1 MNIWIVNP
9 FDPLPGDPEQEGRYA
24 ALARAHLARG
34 DRVTWWTS
42 SFSHRFKRPVDQPT
56 LRQACAALG
65 VEVVFLDT
73 PPYAGNVSLA
83 RLRNH
88 AVLTRAFAAQAVA
101 QPPVPDVIVV
111 SSPPP
116 ALAYAAARFGQER
129 GVPVA
134 VDVQDLWPDN
144 FRNLVPGPLR
154 PLLSPVLAIM
164 NRNARRAARTATA
177 LVGVADAYVA
187 RYVAHRGRAPVQTAM
202 FPLGIDLALFDEAAT
217 AGASKWAKPA
227 DEVWALYSGSLSYNY
242 DVLTIARAA
251 ARLQQRYGQRVR
263 LFMSGRGEL
272 RPQIER
278 LIKDAGVRN
287 LELLGFMDVPT
298 YAALVKA
305 CDLGFNASFP
315 QALIYL
321 PNKVFYYLA
330 GGLAVLNTIAGQC
343 SAILRDGGAG
353 IDYAAGDVEGCV
365 AAVTELV
372 EAPQRRTALGQA
384 ARRLAETTYDRRLIA
399 PQYAAFIASLVPAPR
414 P

>member
-24 ALARAHLARG
+24 ALARAQAARG

-42 SFSHRFKRPVDQPT
+42 SFSHRFKRAVDQAAIK
-56 LRQACAALG
+56 QACAVLG
-65 VEVVFLDT
+65 VDVVFLEAPAYT
-73 PPYAGNVSLA
+73 RNVSLA
-83 RLRNH
+83 RLKNH
-88 AVLTRAFAAQAVA
+88 AALTRAFAAQAA
-101 QPPVPDVIVV
+101 QRPAPDVVMV

-116 ALAYAAARFGQER
+116 ALAAAATTYGRER

-144 FRNLVPGPLR
+144 FRNLVPGPVRPWLS
-154 PLLSPVLAIM
+154 PLLALM

-187 RYVAHRGRAPVQTAM
+187 RYVALRGATPVQTAM
-202 FPLGIDLALFDEAAT
+202 FPLGIDLALFDEAAA
-217 AGASKWAKPA
+217 AGTDKWTKPA

-251 ARLQQRYGQRVR
+251 ARIQQRYGQRVR
-263 LFMSGRGEL
+263 FFISGRGEL
-272 RPQIER
+272 KPQIER
-278 LIKDAGVRN
+278 LIRDEGLRN

-305 CDLGFNASFP
+305 CDMGFNASFP

-343 SAILRDGGAG
+343 SDILRNGRAG
-353 IDYAAGDVEGCV
+353 SDYTAGDVEGCAATV
-365 AAVTELV
+365 AELV
-372 EAPQRRTALGQA
+372 DAPARRAAMGQA

-399 PQYAAFIASLVPAPR
+399 PQYAAFIASLGAAPR
-414 P
+414 V